1 MNTHA
6 RKAKL
11 LTLLSLLVVILISGL
26 SACGGSTNAQPNAKS
41 PRPSA
46 PPVVLTYFK
55 IFNAGMRSGDFSALA
70 SVYSP
75 DATLTHSSTNG
86 VTTVVHGIDSIMRS
100 YEDLWAKYPGYQW
113 TQESMRSLDS
123 NVVLSYEHAGSP
135 PLRVASRC
143 LHLFVVQ
150 NGKIMS
156 LEWTTFYAGQQ

>member
-6 RKAKL
+6 RKVKL

-26 SACGGSTNAQPNAKS
+26 SACGGSTNAQPNAPS

-55 IFNAGMRSGDFSALA
+55 IFNAGMKSGDFSAMS
-70 SVYSP
+70 SVYAP
-75 DATLTHSSTNG
+75 DATLTQSNPKG
-86 VTTVVHGIDSIMRS
+86 VTTVVHGIDAIMRF
-100 YEDLWAKYPGYQW
+100 YEGLWATYPGYQW

-123 NVVLSYEHAGSP
+123 NVVISYEHAGSP

-143 LHLFVVQ
+143 LHVFVVQ

-156 LEWTTFYAGQQ
+156 LEYTTFYAGQQ

>member
-1 MNTHA
+1 MNTYA

-11 LTLLSLLVVILISGL
+11 LILLVVILVSGL
-26 SACGGSTNAQPNAKS
+26 SACGGSTNAQPNATSTK
-41 PRPSA
+41 PSA

-75 DATLTHSSTNG
+75 DATLTRNSPKG
-86 VTTVVHGIDSIMRS
+86 VTTVIHGIDAIMG
-100 YEDLWAKYPGYQW
+100 YYKDLWTEYPGYQW

>member
-1 MNTHA
+1 MNTLA

-11 LTLLSLLVVILISGL
+11 LTLLSLLVVILVIGL
-26 SACGGSTNAQPNAKS
+26 SACGGSTNAQPNTTS
-41 PRPSA
+41 PKPGA
-46 PPVVLTYFK
+46 PPVVLTYFR

-70 SVYSP
+70 SVYSR
-75 DATLTHSSTNG
+75 DATLTRNSTNG
-86 VTTVVHGIDSIMRS
+86 KTTVIHGIDAIMRF
-100 YEDLWAKYPGYQW
+100 YEDLWTEYPHYQW

>member
-11 LTLLSLLVVILISGL
+11 LILFSLLVVILFSGL
-26 SACGGSTNAQPNAKS
+26 SACGGSTNAQPNATS
-41 PRPSA
+41 PKPGA

-75 DATLTHSSTNG
+75 EATLTRNSTNG
-86 VTTVVHGIDSIMRS
+86 VTTVIHGINAIVHF

-113 TQESMRSLDS
+113 TQESMRSLGA

-156 LEWTTFYAGQQ
+156 LEWTTFYAGQ

>member
-1 MNTHA
+1 MNTRA
-6 RKAKL
+6 RKPNL
-11 LTLLSLLVVILISGL
+11 LALLSLLVVILISGL
-26 SACGGSTNAQPNAKS
+26 SACGGSTNAQPNATS
-41 PRPSA
+41 RGPSV
-46 PPVVLTYFK
+46 PPAVLMYFQ

-75 DATLTHSSTNG
+75 DATLTYSNTKG
-86 VTTVVHGIDSIMRS
+86 LTTVYHGHDAITRF
-100 YEDLWAKYPGYQW
+100 YEALWARLPGYQW

-143 LHLFVVQ
+143 MHLFVIQ

-156 LEWTTFYAGQQ
+156 LYWTTFYPGQP

>member
-11 LTLLSLLVVILISGL
+11 LTLLSLLVVLLVSGL
-26 SACGGSTNAQPNAKS
+26 SACGGSTNTQPNATS

-70 SVYSP
+70 SVYSR
-75 DATLTHSSTNG
+75 DATLTRNSTNG
-86 VTTVVHGIDSIMRS
+86 VTTVVHGIDAIMRF
-100 YEDLWAKYPGYQW
+100 YEGLWATYPGYQW

-123 NVVLSYEHAGSP
+123 NVVISYEHAGKP

-143 LHLFVVQ
+143 LHVFVVQ

-156 LEWTTFYAGQQ
+156 LEYTTFYAGQQ

>member
-11 LTLLSLLVVILISGL
+11 LTLLSLLVVILVSGL
-26 SACGGSTNAQPNAKS
+26 SACGDSTNAQPKATPS
-41 PRPSA
+41 PSA

-75 DATLTHSSTNG
+75 DATLTRSSTNG
-86 VTTVVHGIDSIMRS
+86 VVTPFHGIDAIMRY

-113 TQESMRSLDS
+113 TQESMHSLDS

>member
-11 LTLLSLLVVILISGL
+11 LTLLSLLVVILVSGL
-26 SACGGSTNAQPNAKS
+26 SACGSSTNAQPNATS
-41 PRPSA
+41 PKPAA

-75 DATLTHSSTNG
+75 DATLTWNRTNG
-86 VTTVVHGIDSIMRS
+86 KTMVVHGIDAIMHF
-100 YEDLWAKYPGYQW
+100 YEDLWAKYPDYQW

-135 PLRVASRC
+135 HCGLPAAVCIC
-143 LHLFVVQ
+143 L
-150 NGKIMS
+150 
-156 LEWTTFYAGQQ
+156 

>member
-26 SACGGSTNAQPNAKS
+26 SACGGSTNTQPNAKS

-75 DATLTHSSTNG
+75 DATLTHSSPKG
-86 VTTVVHGIDSIMRS
+86 VTRVVHGIDPIIRF
-100 YEDLWAKYPGYQW
+100 YQGIWAEYHGYQW

-123 NVVLSYEHAGSP
+123 NVVLSYERAGTQQ
-135 PLRVASRC
+135 LAAGRC
-143 LHLFVVQ
+143 VHLFVVQ

-156 LEWTTFYAGQQ
+156 LYWVVYQ